1 MSVAGTKTPP
11 PQKPPVFTTP
21 VIESGENV
29 VDLKMFISAHDLAES
44 SVAPAEPSDR
54 YVAVSMDTDEDIT
67 TADAIAGLQVDAQ
80 VAFDIEE
87 RS

>member
-1 MSVAGTKTPP
+1 
-11 PQKPPVFTTP
+11 
-21 VIESGENV
+21 
-29 VDLKMFISAHDLAES
+29 
-44 SVAPAEPSDR
+44 
-54 YVAVSMDTDEDIT
+54 MDTDEDIT